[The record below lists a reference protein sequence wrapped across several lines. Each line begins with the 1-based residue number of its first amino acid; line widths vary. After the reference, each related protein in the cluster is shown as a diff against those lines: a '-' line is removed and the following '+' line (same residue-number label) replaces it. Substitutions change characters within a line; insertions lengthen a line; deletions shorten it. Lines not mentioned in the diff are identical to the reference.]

1 MNLTKKEKKAINKV
15 LNNSIKFWEKH
26 IDHMRNNPLYP
37 KGSVRNGNAIVSRLK
52 KEKHKINKY

>member
-26 IDHMRNNPLYP
+26 TDHMRNNPLYP

-52 KEKHKINKY
+52 KEKHKINK